1 MSPKPLSFSK
11 PLWRLYIVRPTLN
24 NSLCKF
30 VRPHKQ
36 LPIAS
41 LLITFYI
48 LLYIYLMFLL
58 LFSWTMIMNA
68 FLVLLA
74 LLGVAVAQAPG

>member
-1 MSPKPLSFSK
+1 
-11 PLWRLYIVRPTLN
+11 
-24 NSLCKF
+24 
-30 VRPHKQ
+30 
-36 LPIAS
+36 
-41 LLITFYI
+41 
-48 LLYIYLMFLL
+48 MFLL